1 MVFDTRSTAE
11 QREALERARQ
21 TTLSAL
27 VELNTETISQLSH
40 LTLPEIEEIQEE
52 IAQVL
57 PAGNLPAFILSGLVK
72 LKERRVRSEKV
83 REDVHALMQ
92 GMNLLPQG
100 LYSLFVAGPAAV
112 LYGYQKILRLAGK
125 EPENAFPQGTW
136 QFYLQFGLREDTARH
151 ANETLGFQRTLPPT
165 AGEVQMAAAWLVTA
179 IDLLYEYEDLLA
191 ADWRERVMLRLL
203 YEVAAEADLAEGP
216 QFAKLVREWDCLR
229 PYHRPS
235 PEVDYFR
242 YRLETFE
249 LFFRQRLEAL
259 PPALQQEV
267 RKRYARRQVEDLAP
281 YLEQMTFLASLTP
294 GRYQEEKQSVPLWQ
308 ACVGFVHDGQTYLLP
323 AHDRDSE
330 GRPRYDPVQGQEPRS
345 LYVTESHLRDAE
357 GRAVRV
363 DRRGRVLD
371 LTGGDFLGTLR
382 RPPPEAVLGWAA
394 AILDGDEGAR
404 SPAPVLD
411 LLLAEA
417 PRREQVKLRGSLPPE
432 NREALARLGCAPVIL
447 NWDLRPADR
456 PLTEIRRSHRGV
468 GDHALTLFRT
478 ARSIVFDQSHIF
490 FDGIWGMAVAEIAT
504 DHALH
509 TYRALEGLT
518 PSFRM
523 APTPLSLH
531 TPAGMVAEIRSR
543 CHCGEVCVES
553 DQINL
558 QGIDRLRRW
567 LSQRGVNLTVN
578 DLLLLYRSLHAA
590 GYAPTRVEGELQALK
605 TRLLPED
612 YEVVRAEIEET
623 LARYRETNPA
633 LLIPM
638 DASNVSP
645 HERLFPTTFRNPLT
659 EIPQLFTETQTAYL
673 LFRQQG
679 GEEAWERFDGA
690 RRKLLA
696 YLQAFGGV
704 LQALKDVT
712 MRGESFS
719 TATLRLLGHLPS
731 SMQYVLDSIPQ
742 RITVLNEIIKGN
754 EVFSNVGRVAKESTL
769 HRFISA
775 KDDGQA
781 KELVW
786 GIMTDD
792 RGVMHISLRDFRP
805 FVGPLMARSEEQVAR
820 ALAQDYLDQYVRGLN
835 RFVDVLGQLVAVRGP
850 RA

>member
-1 MVFDTRSTAE
+1 MVFTTRSTAE
-11 QREALERARQ
+11 QREALKRARQ

-27 VELNTETISQLSH
+27 VEVNTETISQLSH
-40 LTLPEIEEIQEE
+40 LTLPEIQEIQEE

-83 REDVHALMQ
+83 REDVNALMQ

-151 ANETLGFQRTLPPT
+151 ANETLGFQRSLPSS
-165 AGEVQMAAAWLVTA
+165 AGEVQMAAAWLLTA
-179 IDLLYEYEDLLA
+179 MDLLYEYEDLLA

-203 YEVAAEADLAEGP
+203 YEVAAEADLAESP
-216 QFAKLVREWDCLR
+216 QFTKLIREWDCLR

-235 PEVDYFR
+235 PEVAYLR
-242 YRLETFE
+242 HRLETFE
-249 LFFRQRLEAL
+249 IFFRKRLEAL
-259 PPALQQEV
+259 PPALQKKV
-267 RKRYARRQVEDLAP
+267 RERYARRQNEDLAP
-281 YLEQMTFLASLTP
+281 YLEQMSLLARLSP
-294 GRYQEEKQSVPLWQ
+294 GRYQEEKVPFPLWQ
-308 ACVGFVHDGQTYLLP
+308 ACVGFVHAGQTYLLP
-323 AHDRDSE
+323 AYERDSE
-330 GRPRYDPVQGQEPRS
+330 GRPRYDPAQGAEPRS
-345 LYVTESHLRDAE
+345 LHVTEDSLRDAE
-357 GRAVRV
+357 GRAVQV
-363 DRRGRVLD
+363 DRRGRVLE
-371 LTGGDFLGTLR
+371 LTAGGFLGTLR
-382 RPPPEAVLGWAA
+382 RPSPEAVLGWAT
-394 AILDGDEGAR
+394 AILDDAEGDDA
-404 SPAPVLD
+404 APTLD
-411 LLLAEA
+411 LLLTEA
-417 PRREQVKLRGSLPPE
+417 PRREQGKLRGSLPPE
-432 NREALARLGCAPVIL
+432 NQEALARLGCAPVIV
-447 NWDLRPADR
+447 NWDLRPTE
-456 PLTEIRRSHRGV
+456 PSLSEIRRSHRGV
-468 GDHALTLFRT
+468 GDHALTIFRT
-478 ARSIVFDQSHIF
+478 ARSMVFDQSHIF
-490 FDGIWGMAVAEIAT
+490 FDGMWGMAVAEIIT
-504 DHALH
+504 DRAVH
-509 TYRALEGLT
+509 TYRALEGLE
-518 PSFRM
+518 PSFRVP
-523 APTPLSLH
+523 PTPLKLH
-531 TPAGMVAEIRSR
+531 APAGVLAEIRSR
-543 CHCGEVCVES
+543 CRCGEVCVES
-553 DQINL
+553 DQVNL
-558 QGIDRLRRW
+558 KGIERLRKW
-567 LSQRGVNLTVN
+567 LNQRGVHLTVN

-590 GYAPTRVEGELQALK
+590 GYTPSRVEGVLQALRE
-605 TRLLPED
+605 RLLPED
-612 YEVVRAEIEET
+612 YEAVRSEIDET

-645 HERLFPTTFRNPLT
+645 HERLFPTTFRNPLA
-659 EIPQLFTETQTAYL
+659 EIPQLFTEAQTAYL

-679 GEEAWERFDGA
+679 GEETWERFDEA

-731 SMQYVLDSIPQ
+731 SMQHVLDSIPQ

-754 EVFSNVGRVAKESTL
+754 EVFSNVGRVAQESTL

-792 RGVMHISLRDFRP
+792 QGVMHISLRDFRP
-805 FVGPLMARSEEQVAR
+805 FVGPLIARSEEQVAH